1 MSYTFLHSTAAF
13 ERPTVRI
20 IYENE
25 IKSMNE
31 ADKIFFNIKHIKRI
45 YKLKLIGEKLS
56 FRILSHTNKYESKID
71 IIY

>member
-13 ERPTVRI
+13 ERPTVIRI

-31 ADKIFFNIKHIKRI
+31 TDKIFFNIKHIKRI
-45 YKLKLIGEKLS
+45 YKLKLIGEK
-56 FRILSHTNKYESKID
+56 
-71 IIY
+71 